1 MMENKYYFLIS
12 FVFIIGVSSGL
23 ALSYVMG
30 EGDRQARNYC
40 MEVEQ
45 GIQDNMEQG
54 FVNCVTPDIIE
65 PDIQEQV
72 ENRSEVRCVCRRKIG
87 DVVNTLQITTS
98 N

>member
-1 MMENKYYFLIS
+1 MENKYYFLIS

-30 EGDRQARNYC
+30 EDDRQARNYC